1 MVNSSSYK
9 KHIPESL
16 KQSICQRNFLVQLR
30 IMNVFK
36 RFLSEFKQK
45 TVMER
50 SVTQLDLKLKYI
62 ATLETL
68 TEGFGYEIFEPVS
81 LRTLDAEGGHD
92 QSQNPKQPASY
103 QVLVSGTAGIQWR
116 LKPSEVRGDT
126 GCSINLS
133 QLQDAFGTWTV
144 TGAAHDNI

>member
-1 MVNSSSYK
+1 
-9 KHIPESL
+9 
-16 KQSICQRNFLVQLR
+16 
-30 IMNVFK
+30 MNVFK
-36 RFLSEFKQK
+36 RFLSEFSQK

-68 TEGFGYEIFEPVS
+68 TEGFGCEVFEPVS

-92 QSQNPKQPASY
+92 QSQNPKQPARY

-116 LKPSEVRGDT
+116 LKPSEVRSDT
-126 GCSINLS
+126 CNSIHLS
-133 QLQDAFGTWTV
+133 QMQNAFGT
-144 TGAAHDNI
+144 